1 MSFKRGQ
8 RSNTDDDDD
17 FELLDVEGYS
27 SGGKSGFSYPDLV
40 AFATRKC
47 IENGTKEMMEG
58 YFNLK
63 TDKLGNTMKI
73 WVPDT
78 RLQFIESVETLKML
92 LEREYDNETIKKMD
106 KLNLKLEETF
116 STHYNLYK
124 NEYNSQPAVVRVHL
138 KKKGIFFR
146 EGVLPQKSE
155 QYTDYLNEKVSI
167 YREIF
172 STLYKLLK
180 ELNDFK
186 EETFEA

>member
-8 RSNTDDDDD
+8 SSSADDDD

-47 IENGTKEMMEG
+47 IDHGTKEMMEG

-92 LEREYDNETIKKMD
+92 LEREYDSETTKKMNE
-106 KLNLKLEETF
+106 LNLKIERTF
-116 STHYNLYK
+116 NNHYNFYK
-124 NEYNSQPAVVRVHL
+124 NEYNLQPAVIKVHL
-138 KKKGIFFR
+138 KKKGIFFK